1 MKKKLLIAAA
11 VTTALFLM
19 SCDQPSSGSKNENN
33 GVNKPSLPSKNENK
47 GVNKPSLPENV
58 GEDPFKGN
66 TYASDSDKW
75 VFSDD
80 GKITQYE
87 KDDEWSAKVELEYTY
102 NEDTGLLTAR
112 VNKIQQHKS
121 SGEYVLM
128 TYDEALSQSIELP
141 AFEEA
146 FPREGWD
153 DALEM
158 VKSKDGWAEIY
169 GVAENASEETIMRAY
184 YNFQTQEFVKS
195 LKKSYEQLYVYK
207 AAIVDDEL
215 NCETYFPEDT
225 SLEYV
230 YLYFPGD
237 NTDID
242 LDEGENI
249 GIRLPDD
256 ENKTY
261 FDITDFSSSQIKAK
275 EEDGDKV
282 ITLSYTKEWEDGAF
296 TLKVR
301 AADADTEAI
310 LGKAEIELCSSNR
323 PYYLEVVNT
332 RQ

>member
-19 SCDQPSSGSKNENN
+19 SCDQPSYGSKNENN

-66 TYASDSDKW
+66 TYASDSEKW

-80 GKITQYE
+80 GKLTQYE
-87 KDDEWSAKVELEYTY
+87 KGDEWSAKAELEYTY

-169 GVAENASEETIMRAY
+169 GVAENASDETIMRAY
-184 YNFQTQEFVKS
+184 YNFQKQEFLKS
-195 LKKSYEQLYVYK
+195 LKKSYERLYVYK
-207 AAIVDDEL
+207 AGIDDDEL
-215 NCETYFPEDT
+215 KCETYFPEDT

-230 YLYFPGD
+230 YFYSTG

-275 EEDGDKV
+275 EKDGDKV

-301 AADADTEAI
+301 AADAATKAI
-310 LGKAEIELCSSNR
+310 IGNEEIELRSSNST
-323 PYYLEVVNT
+323 YYLENVNT